1 MPTQP
6 KRLGFQ
12 LRTVNNLIKR
22 KIHGSAPEGPNTCT
36 ASHGWVIHYFYKNR
50 DHDTFQR
57 DFETHFSIRRSTAT
71 QMLKLME
78 SNGLITREPV
88 DYDARLKK
96 IVLTDKAIEIHNN
109 IEKNINALEETLSRG
124 ITPEE
129 QETFYRVLDKIK
141 ANLEV

>member
-1 MPTQP
+1 MSDT
-6 KRLGFQ
+6 KNRIGFQ
-12 LRTVNNLIKR
+12 LKAVNNLIKR
-22 KIHGSAPEGPNTCT
+22 KIHSTHPEGPDHCT
-36 ASHGWVIHYFYKNR
+36 GGHGWVIHYFYKNR

-57 DFETHFSIRRSTAT
+57 DFENHFSIRRSTAT

-78 SNGLITREPV
+78 THGLIEKEPV
-88 DYDARLKK
+88 PYDARLKK
-96 IVLTDKAIEIHNN
+96 IVLTDKALEIHKQ

-129 QETFYRVLDKIK
+129 KETFFRVIEKIK